1 MTFDKNTR
9 IKALVFDDLK
19 YIQQNDK
26 NLFKQIIDFS
36 KKKCDF
42 PVIYICQDLSH
53 KSFKNIYSTSF
64 PIYMSF
70 KKSQIKCIL
79 NKYYSV
85 KNVDLDELID
95 KSLCNFHSIKLNL
108 QFHKNNTKN
117 IEVFDKK
124 NDDLFD
130 LIKTIFQQT
139 SIDNYYRLSSTDY
152 LIISLNILENC
163 IDWIYHSKISEK
175 RKKKLIY
182 CIYQS
187 ISIGDNLYN
196 NLYSLNDWDIIN
208 HVITHMVVIPIKLLL
223 KNKIKITT
231 CDYNRY
237 VSRSIIYTYNTK
249 LLNVNNINV
258 YILSVI
264 YTYAKNKD
272 YENLKKYLQK
282 YSVDQ
287 KIFEKFLKYF
297 DKYFVIQFKNNTL
310 KKIFKK

>member
-1 MTFDKNTR
+1 M
-9 IKALVFDDLK
+9 
-19 YIQQNDK
+19 
-26 NLFKQIIDFS
+26 
-36 KKKCDF
+36 
-42 PVIYICQDLSH
+42 
-53 KSFKNIYSTSF
+53 
-64 PIYMSF
+64 
-70 KKSQIKCIL
+70 
-79 NKYYSV
+79 
-85 KNVDLDELID
+85 
-95 KSLCNFHSIKLNL
+95 
-108 QFHKNNTKN
+108 
-117 IEVFDKK
+117 
-124 NDDLFD
+124 
-130 LIKTIFQQT
+130 
-139 SIDNYYRLSSTDY
+139 
-152 LIISLNILENC
+152 
-163 IDWIYHSKISEK
+163 
-175 RKKKLIY
+175 
-182 CIYQS
+182 
-187 ISIGDNLYN
+187 
-196 NLYSLNDWDIIN
+196 NDWDIIN

-231 CDYNRY
+231 CDYNLY